1 MFNAYLPALRPIVMA
16 ALAATVLGLATACS
30 TSQSRLE
37 QSSAAIQQPIANGR
51 LQTSRH
57 SAHRTPARRAVGQV
71 TPSPVLV
78 NPRHPDRHVVVPG
91 DTLWDIASMFLQ
103 DPWYWPEIWQI
114 NPQVENPHLIYP
126 GDVLSLVY
134 LDGQP
139 VIQLERGA
147 AATGD
152 VTRLSPRVRSEPL
165 EEAIPTIP
173 FETLRGFLSR
183 PAVVESNQLET
194 LPYVFAQAEGLVG
207 SAGQDVYV
215 RGTSAPAGT
224 VFSLVHL
231 GDELI
236 DPDDGE
242 VLGYEGLYVGQG
254 RISQSG
260 DPSTLLL
267 TESARETLN
276 GDYLLA
282 DESQTPANYFPRAP
296 ESEVDGTIISVVD
309 GISLIGQYQVVIL
322 NRGSRDGLEP
332 GHVLRAYQAGEVVT
346 DEFDRTGFFADKV
359 RLPDVPAGTM
369 MVFRIFD
376 RMSYAL
382 VMEATNDIRVMDI
395 VRNP

>member
-1 MFNAYLPALRPIVMA
+1 MFNAYLPALRTVVMA

-30 TSQSRLE
+30 TSQSRQE
-37 QSSAAIQQPIANGR
+37 QTSASSPQPIASGR
-51 LQTSRH
+51 MQALPQ
-57 SAHRTPARRAVGQV
+57 AYRAVGQV
-71 TPSPVLV
+71 TPSPILV

-126 GDVLSLVY
+126 GDVLSLAY
-134 LDGQP
+134 IDGQP
-139 VIQLERGA
+139 VIQLERGGA
-147 AATGD
+147 VAGGD

-183 PAVVESNQLET
+183 QAVVESEQLET
-194 LPYVFAQAEGLVG
+194 LPYVLAHPEGLVG
-207 SAGQDVYV
+207 SAGQNVYV
-215 RGTSAPAGT
+215 RGTSAPVGS

-231 GDELI
+231 DDELV

-242 VLGYEGLYVGQG
+242 VIGYEGLYVGQG
-254 RISQSG
+254 RVTQSG
-260 DPSTLLL
+260 DPTTVLL
-267 TESARETLN
+267 TESAREALI
-276 GDYLLA
+276 GDYLLE

-296 ESEVDGTIISVVD
+296 ENEVDGTIISVVD
-309 GISLIGQYQVVIL
+309 GISLIGQYQVVII
-322 NRGSRDGLEP
+322 NRGARDGLEP
-332 GHVLRAYQAGEVVT
+332 GHVLRAFQAGEVVT
-346 DEFDRTGFFADKV
+346 DDIGPTGLFADKV

-382 VMEATNDIRVMDI
+382 VMEATNEIRVLDF

>member
-346 DEFDRTGFFADKV
+346 DEFDRTGLFADKV